1 MEALRNP
8 APAATGNEDTEQTLR
23 PDYSTPLCSYLCR
36 KAMDLNSVQA
46 STPAMIEILPT
57 TIGWFTGNA
66 VFRELMDIAGEM
78 QGFERILP
86 ERITFTP
93 DGKPN
98 DKFTAKGSITRGT
111 FTPFGFHPS
120 ELISMDCR
128 VIVCNGLAEGYRIF
142 EATGE
147 PVASGVGDSAMQ
159 SVIEAIRTVN
169 PRILVAVDS
178 DSNGRK
184 AGAASG
190 YPWTRPTKAK
200 DWSDVFQFEGM
211 AAVHYQIN
219 VNINQPGAEV
229 SDEEQSGGAHCD
241 AA

>member
-1 MEALRNP
+1 MRKA
-8 APAATGNEDTEQTLR
+8 APASVVLAEGAKQTTQL
-23 PDYSTPLCSYLCR
+23 DYSTEPHSYLSP
-36 KAMDLNSVQA
+36 KGIDLASLKA
-46 STPAMIEILPT
+46 STPGIIEILPT
-57 TIGWFTGNA
+57 TIGWFSGNA
-66 VFRELMDIAGEM
+66 LFRELMDIAGNL

-93 DGKPN
+93 GGKPN
-98 DKFTAKGSITRGT
+98 DKFTVKGSITRGT

-120 ELISMDCR
+120 ELMSMDCR

-147 PVASGVGDSAMQ
+147 PVASGIGDSAMQ
-159 SVIEAIRTVN
+159 SVIEAIQTVN
-169 PRILVAVDS
+169 PRILVAVDN

-190 YPWTRPTKAK
+190 YPWTCPTNAK
-200 DWSDVFQFEGM
+200 DWSDVCQFEGV
-211 AAVHYQIN
+211 AAVRDQIHT
-219 VNINQPGAEV
+219 NIKQPGADL
-229 SDEEQSGGAHCD
+229 SDEEQNGGAYSE